1 MPTRNDYCIVAS
13 DETHADARTR
23 YTYQNG
29 QWEFQYEVNERPF
42 TPEEV
47 AAIESGITSDLVNQY
62 SGHVASISNPHKV
75 NKTQV
80 GLGNVKNVDTTN
92 ASNISSGTLSNDRL
106 DVIPFSKLS
115 GVASSAQGDKADTA
129 VQPGDLAGY
138 AKDADVVKITG
149 NQDVDGIKTLLKPLY
164 SKLPYLD
171 ISITPTGT
179 SRQSWVNAYDKNG
192 TQVGFI
198 RSEWDGTD
206 LFATVGTVRV
216 INNSTIF
223 AGIQAGVSDTG
234 SRFQTIDFPGDT
246 GARTNQI
253 DTVSARNNAIKAY
266 HDSTKQDKLTTSQLN
281 AVNSGITSELVA
293 QIGTNKTS
301 IETLQTSKQDTITDL
316 DTIRSGASKGATA
329 VQPDTLTKY
338 RKATDQDTIDTE
350 IRNSIPTN
358 NKQLTNG
365 AGYITSSA
373 LTGYAKDADVV
384 KITGNQD
391 VGGNKN
397 FTGTLKAPTPSSAT
411 DNSTNVA
418 TTGWFRNA
426 LTSLCP
432 TIRMRKK
439 EDIAPNGLPYTATAD
454 GIIRVKIGATYEWRL
469 MINGTIVQEQT
480 RNSSDSC
487 VTTWIL
493 IPVKKGDVL
502 TATGN
507 AHHFDGG
514 ALYYPY

>member
-1 MPTRNDYCIVAS
+1 M
-13 DETHADARTR
+13 
-23 YTYQNG
+23 
-29 QWEFQYEVNERPF
+29 
-42 TPEEV
+42 
-47 AAIESGITSDLVNQY
+47 
-62 SGHVASISNPHKV
+62 
-75 NKTQV
+75 
-80 GLGNVKNVDTTN
+80 
-92 ASNISSGTLSNDRL
+92 
-106 DVIPFSKLS
+106 
-115 GVASSAQGDKADTA
+115 
-129 VQPGDLAGY
+129 
-138 AKDADVVKITG
+138 
-149 NQDVDGIKTLLKPLY
+149 
-164 SKLPYLD
+164 
-171 ISITPTGT
+171 
-179 SRQSWVNAYDKNG
+179 
-192 TQVGFI
+192 
-198 RSEWDGTD
+198 
-206 LFATVGTVRV
+206 
-216 INNSTIF
+216 
-223 AGIQAGVSDTG
+223 
-234 SRFQTIDFPGDT
+234 
-246 GARTNQI
+246 
-253 DTVSARNNAIKAY
+253 
-266 HDSTKQDKLTTSQLN
+266 
-281 AVNSGITSELVA
+281 A

-329 VQPDTLTKY
+329 VQPATLTKY